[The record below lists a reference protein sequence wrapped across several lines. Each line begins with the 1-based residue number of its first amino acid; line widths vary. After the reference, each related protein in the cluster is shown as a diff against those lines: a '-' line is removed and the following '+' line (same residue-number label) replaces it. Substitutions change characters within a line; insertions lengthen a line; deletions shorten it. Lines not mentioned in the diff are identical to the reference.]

1 MKKIYLY
8 LIGFVAL
15 FAVAFIIYQS
25 NLDSP
30 AVSEDLTE
38 EHLVVE
44 SVESVESSSESEEA
58 PTNSTSVSEVSEESV
73 ESESESQL
81 VWQGPST
88 TYADSDG
95 DIIRLSQNL
104 GKPTII
110 NIWASWCPPCRDEMP
125 YFETS
130 YQEHGSDINFVMLNA
145 LESRPTET
153 KQAAIEFADEMNL
166 SMPIYFDNN
175 ASNQIEFA
183 ANMLPLTALLDADGE
198 VIEVVRGQVSP
209 AKLKQLIAKVS

>member
-1 MKKIYLY
+1 
-8 LIGFVAL
+8 
-15 FAVAFIIYQS
+15 
-25 NLDSP
+25 
-30 AVSEDLTE
+30 
-38 EHLVVE
+38 
-44 SVESVESSSESEEA
+44 
-58 PTNSTSVSEVSEESV
+58 
-73 ESESESQL
+73 
-81 VWQGPST
+81 
-88 TYADSDG
+88 
-95 DIIRLSQNL
+95 
-104 GKPTII
+104 
-110 NIWASWCPPCRDEMP
+110 MP

-153 KQAAIEFADEMNL
+153 KQAALEFADEMNL